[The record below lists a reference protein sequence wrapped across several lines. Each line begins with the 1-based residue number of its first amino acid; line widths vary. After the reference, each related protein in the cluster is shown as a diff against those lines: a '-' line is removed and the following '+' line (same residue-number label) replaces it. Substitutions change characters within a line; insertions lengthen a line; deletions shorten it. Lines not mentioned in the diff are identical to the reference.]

1 MQHNYKFNF
10 NLKFDEDQP
19 DFPLLTFDAITIVE
33 NRIDIKNNWRLSDT
47 DNGCFADV
55 IGREILFSEKARHNK
70 GDFTKTTKPSSLKAG
85 KNYMLVILGIID
97 TVREMLNGTYNLYLK
112 KHEGKPEDKI
122 SGQVNVVWETPVKKL
137 EKGLHRMGLKVA
149 VTLNDFTAFSNP
161 EHRDLEE

>member
-10 NLKFDEDQP
+10 NL
-19 DFPLLTFDAITIVE
+19 DFGKQDDLPLLSFNGITIVE
-33 NRIDIKNNWRLSDT
+33 GRVDLQSGWYIVETENKS
-47 DNGCFADV
+47 FAEV
-55 IGREILFSEKARHNK
+55 IGREILFSEKARHSK

-85 KNYMLVILGIID
+85 KNHILVVLGIID
-97 TVREMLNGTYNLYLK
+97 TVKEMLGGTYSLYLK

-122 SGQVNVVWETPVKKL
+122 NGQIDVVWETPVKKIK
-137 EKGLHRMGLKVA
+137 KGVHRMNLKVA